1 MVLPVIMTISV
12 VLFVAVVIRYLKIRD
27 FENIIET
34 VPSLIGVWI
43 GLVALLALIVRLHAI
58 RIYELGIGGRNF
70 WGIAVRFKWS
80 DIRGWRQD
88 KSSGIAAVVLIER
101 ESGREMWI
109 IRDLFFSAPF
119 QDHFQR
125 YVKHPV

>member
-101 ESGREMWI
+101 ETGREMWI

-119 QDHFQR
+119 QNHFQH